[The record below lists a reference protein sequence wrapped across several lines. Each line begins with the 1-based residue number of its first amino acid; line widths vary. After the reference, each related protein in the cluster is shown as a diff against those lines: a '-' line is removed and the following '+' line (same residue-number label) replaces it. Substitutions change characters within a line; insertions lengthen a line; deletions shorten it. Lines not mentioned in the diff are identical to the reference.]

1 MNLPPPLSSR
11 VQTERVIAVG
21 RLTLAAASLFGV
33 WWDPSEPTRAVGI
46 TYLLSGVYLAYS
58 LALLVL
64 VWSRS
69 PGERLPIV
77 SHVVD
82 IIFVSFLQ
90 YLTLGPSSPFFLY
103 FVFSLFCAVIR
114 WDWKATLLT
123 AGVVLGAYLLMTAM
137 IIPTLRPHEFDG
149 ERFVT
154 RCVYVIV
161 SSAILIYLSKHHER
175 LRLEIERLARWPQPT
190 TLELRESMSQLLS
203 HAAKVVDA
211 AHVVVIWEAGEE
223 PYVMAAQWPVEGSLL
238 SRHPPDSLFPA
249 VSTELAEK
257 AFVAA
262 GRVSSDSELL
272 VPNGKGEL
280 VPTSGRVRDEVLG
293 LLKGEGLVSAPFRTE
308 RVSGRAF
315 FMGFTSS
322 ASELVPLTEVV
333 AREIGGSLHQL
344 YIAEQMK
351 EIAAGEERIRLARDL
366 HDGVLQS
373 LTGIRLKIS
382 AAVSDIEGS
391 PVARE
396 RLSAIERALA
406 IEQRELRRFISG
418 LGPGRSSTGSAG
430 SLASQLAMMR
440 ERIALEWKM
449 PVTIRCSAERLPDV
463 IERAVPL
470 MVHEAV
476 VNALKHGQPSQ
487 VAATVDATRD
497 EVRIVVADDGHG
509 FPFRGR
515 LNHRALTER
524 RVGPRSLLDRV
535 TALGGEVWI
544 DSSDAGSRVEI
555 ALNLLASVSAGQ
567 PV

>member
-11 VQTERVIAVG
+11 VQTERVIAAG
-21 RLTLAAASLFGV
+21 RLTLAAACLFGV
-33 WWDPSEPTRAVGI
+33 WWDPGEPTRAVGI
-46 TYLLSGVYLAYS
+46 TYALSGVYLAYS
-58 LALLVL
+58 LALLGL
-64 VWSRS
+64 VWSRP
-69 PGERLPIV
+69 PGERLPVI

-82 IIFVSFLQ
+82 ISFVSFLV

-114 WDWKATLLT
+114 WDWKATLIT
-123 AGVVLGAYLLMTAM
+123 AGVVLGVYLLMTAM
-137 IIPTLRPHEFDG
+137 IIPTLRPGEFDG

-161 SSAILIYLSKHHER
+161 SSAILVYLSKHHER

-223 PYVMAAQWPVEGSLL
+223 PYVLAAQWPVEGSLI

-249 VSTELAEK
+249 VSPELTEK

-262 GRVSSDSELL
+262 GRVSEDSELL
-272 VPNGKGEL
+272 VPNGRGGL
-280 VPTSGRVRDEVLG
+280 VATSGRVREEVRG
-293 LLKGEGLVSAPFRTE
+293 LLKGKGLVSAPFRTE

-315 FMGFTSS
+315 FMGFTSP

-333 AREIGGSLHQL
+333 AREIGGSLNQL

-373 LTGIRLKIS
+373 LTGIRLEIS
-382 AAVSDIEGS
+382 AAVSALDGS
-391 PVARE
+391 PVARD

-418 LGPGRSSTGSAG
+418 LGPGRSSTGSG
-430 SLASQLAMMR
+430 SLASQLDTMR

-449 PVTIRCSAERLPDV
+449 PVTIRCTAGRLPDV

-476 VNALKHGQPSQ
+476 VNALKHGQPSR
-487 VAATVDATRD
+487 VLATVDATRD
-497 EVRIVVADDGHG
+497 EVRIIVADDGRG

-515 LNHRALTER
+515 HSHRALVES

-535 TALGGEVWI
+535 AALGGEVWI
-544 DSSDAGSRVEI
+544 DSSDDGSRVEI
-555 ALNLLASVSAGQ
+555 VLSLLADVNAGQ
-567 PV
+567 AV

>member
-137 IIPTLRPHEFDG
+137 IIPTLRPLEFDG

-430 SLASQLAMMR
+430 SLASQLDMMR

>member
-11 VQTERVIAVG
+11 VQTERVIAAG

-33 WWDPSEPTRAVGI
+33 WWDPGEPTRAVGI
-46 TYLLSGVYLAYS
+46 TYVLSGVYLAYS
-58 LALLVL
+58 LALLGL
-64 VWSRS
+64 VWSRP

-82 IIFVSFLQ
+82 LIFVSFLQ

-123 AGVVLGAYLLMTAM
+123 AGVVLGAYLLMTAL
-137 IIPTLRPHEFDG
+137 IIPTLRPDEFDG

-161 SSAILIYLSKHHER
+161 SSAILIYLSRHHER
-175 LRLEIERLARWPQPT
+175 LRLEIDRLARWPQPT
-190 TLELRESMSQLLS
+190 MLEMRESIAQLLS

-211 AHVVVIWEAGEE
+211 AYVVVIWEAGEE
-223 PYVMAAQWPVEGSLL
+223 PYVLAAHWPIEGSLI
-238 SRHPPDSLFPA
+238 SRHPPGSLFPP
-249 VSTELAEK
+249 VSLELEEK

-262 GRVSSDSELL
+262 GRVSMESELL
-272 VPNGKGEL
+272 VPNGKGGL
-280 VPTSGRVRDEVLG
+280 VATSGQVRDEVLG

-333 AREIGGSLHQL
+333 AREIGGSLNQL

-373 LTGIRLKIS
+373 LTGIRLEIS
-382 AAVSDIEGS
+382 AAVSALDGS
-391 PVARE
+391 PAARD

-418 LGPGRSSTGSAG
+418 LGPGRSSTGSVG
-430 SLASQLAMMR
+430 SLASQLDWMK
-440 ERIALEWKM
+440 ERIALEWKI
-449 PVTIRCSAERLPDV
+449 PVTIRCEAERLPGD

-470 MVHEAV
+470 MVHEAI
-476 VNALKHGQPSQ
+476 VNALKHGRPSQ
-487 VAATVDATRD
+487 VAATVDATKD
-497 EVRIVVADDGHG
+497 EVRIIVADDGHG

-515 LNHRALTER
+515 HNHRALAES
-524 RVGPRSLLDRV
+524 RVGPKSLLDRV
-535 TALGGEVWI
+535 AALGGEVWI
-544 DSSDAGSRVEI
+544 ESSDAGSRVEI
-555 ALNLLASVSAGQ
+555 VLSPLASVSAGQ
-567 PV
+567 AG

>member
-223 PYVMAAQWPVEGSLL
+223 PYVMAAQWPVAGSLL

-406 IEQRELRRFISG
+406 IEQRELRRLISG
-418 LGPGRSSTGSAG
+418 LEPGRSSTGSAG
-430 SLASQLAMMR
+430 SLASQLDMMR

>member
-223 PYVMAAQWPVEGSLL
+223 PYVMAAQWPVAGSLL

-430 SLASQLAMMR
+430 SLASQLDMMR